1 MENKNSLNKR
11 YTLGEE
17 IFNSV
22 SHGVG
27 IAFACA
33 GGAVLIV
40 LSAVYANALAVVSSS
55 IFCATMILL
64 YLASTLYHSISNPKV
79 KEILRIFDHCSIFLL
94 IAGTYTP
101 FTLVSLGG
109 MTGYIVFGIIW
120 FCAIVGIVLN
130 AISLEKFEKMSLALY
145 LVMGW
150 MVIFTLKPLINA
162 LSTLSLILLVVGGVM
177 YTGGVFFYIKNKYR
191 YMHSIWHLFV
201 LAGTILHY
209 FAILFNIMGM

>member
-40 LSAVYANALAVVSSS
+40 LSAVYANSLAVVSSS

-145 LVMGW
+145 LVMGL

-177 YTGGVFFYIKNKYR
+177 YTGGVFFYIKNK
-191 YMHSIWHLFV
+191 
-201 LAGTILHY
+201 
-209 FAILFNIMGM
+209 